1 MATTDNL
8 RHMAKTTFQIPKDTC
23 TQCAVGDELKIV
35 GEDEQTWTVEL
46 EKGDETETE
55 VAPTAAAAPAAG
67 GPKRAPAVAKLLE

>member
-23 TQCAVGDELKIV
+23 PECAVGDELTIV
-35 GEDEQTWTVEL
+35 GEDEQSWTVEL
-46 EKGDETETE
+46 EKGDTTETE
-55 VAPTAAAAPAAG
+55 VAAPAAPAAG